1 MPHRQG
7 MGTLHVLDELKVM
20 VIIQMA
26 DMKASETEAVWKTL
40 VKERV
45 FLSEILMLGTVLM
58 A

>member
-1 MPHRQG
+1 